1 MSWEI
6 PPAKIL
12 YFINLFTKFQINFK
26 SLQRQV
32 KDSSDMAAYSVIE
45 WENDI
50 LRLLFTQLSATCADF
65 SEQSIDNFWFLLSN
79 YIETGSV
86 VPM

>member
-12 YFINLFTKFQINFK
+12 YFINLLAKLRFHFK
-26 SLQRQV
+26 SLQRQM
-32 KDSSDMAAYSVIE
+32 KDNSDMAAYSVIE

-65 SEQSIDNFWFLLSN
+65 SEQSVNNF
-79 YIETGSV
+79 
-86 VPM
+86 

>member
-32 KDSSDMAAYSVIE
+32 KDNSDMAAYSVIE

-50 LRLLFTQLSATCADF
+50 LRLLVTQLSATCADF
-65 SEQSIDNFWFLLSN
+65 SEQSIDNF
-79 YIETGSV
+79 
-86 VPM
+86 